1 MRKQK
6 VNKKYLNEKYIEE
19 QGITLIALVITI
31 IVMLILA
38 GISLN
43 LTIGENGILM
53 QARNAKIAQED
64 AIFNE
69 KKESILFEAYNMKRE
84 GKSDE
89 EIEAYLKQAFSEL
102 GERTVVSKVGDE
114 WLIVS
119 DERIVKSKLDGV
131 TENNLVSKE
140 NVGTSEE
147 WTVLYDEQGYLTI
160 IGSAKTSGNV
170 IIPQVITYEKADGT
184 EGVGTVKQIG
194 AEGYNVFSYRVGITN
209 VTIPEGVQVIY
220 NNSFYE
226 CSGLNQEINFPSTLT
241 TIGDYAFY
249 NCSGLTGNIIE
260 KLENSRITKV
270 GSYAFYGCKGL
281 TGELKLFD
289 NISMGAMTLAGCE
302 KITGDINILLAE
314 GLTEIPDGAFS
325 GMSGLTGTPN
335 IPATVKK
342 IGNDAFNNCRGLTGT
357 LTIPSICESIGDRA
371 FYECIGLTLLELD
384 TSSNAKLQ
392 SIGNS
397 AFGNCYGF
405 QNVGLSFPDTI
416 KEIGEL
422 AFISCT
428 NFSGKLIL
436 PKLETIEH
444 DSFSRN
450 GFNSVE
456 FNNKIKNLGI
466 GCFYGMKL
474 TGNIEV
480 PANIINL
487 GQGCFRETD
496 ITSIKFL
503 GDIKVIPTSCF
514 QDCKKLEKFSIPDS
528 VKKIEATAFQG
539 CISLSKLGN
548 NETSD
553 IIEYLKTTNVTNI
566 GNRAFSGCSAL
577 TGTFY
582 NKLTTKAGTCTLG
595 SAIFSNTQ
603 VVTTINLA
611 DGLEL
616 LNDGTYKIKSSAYTG
631 AINLTGKIDLSNIP
645 LDNGQ
650 LATITQIGNN
660 AFDGCSEITE
670 IIVPDTV
677 TQIGEGA
684 FRACAKLASVKL
696 STSITKINAE
706 TFLQCSSL
714 TTIKL
719 PENITSIEVNA
730 FTNSGLTKIDIPDNV
745 IKIGSYA
752 FSTTKLEKINFGE
765 NSKLTTTGD
774 SIFVN
779 NQSLVEIELPSKLT
793 TIANNTFKNC
803 IKLESVKFKGDIIK
817 IDKEVFHECRNLKK
831 ITFTDTAKI
840 QSIGDNAFYNCTSL
854 NLTLRLSANVSIG
867 QNAFKDRL
875 GNNLSGIKLEFVN

>member
-1 MRKQK
+1 MNSNITK
-6 VNKKYLNEKYIEE
+6 NKSSIFKFKNTNDNKER
-19 QGITLIALVITI
+19 GITLIALVITI

-43 LTIGENGILM
+43 LTIGENGILA

-131 TENNLVSKE
+131 TANDLVSKE

-241 TIGDYAFY
+241 AIGDYAFY

-342 IGNDAFNNCRGLTGT
+342 IGNDAFNNCRGLAGT
-357 LTIPSICESIGDRA
+357 LTIPNECE
-371 FYECIGLTLLELD
+371 
-384 TSSNAKLQ
+384 
-392 SIGNS
+392 
-397 AFGNCYGF
+397 
-405 QNVGLSFPDTI
+405 
-416 KEIGEL
+416 EIGSQ
-422 AFISCT
+422 AFAYCT
-428 NFSGKLIL
+428 NFNYL
-436 PKLETIEH
+436 
-444 DSFSRN
+444 N
-450 GFNSVE
+450 W
-456 FNNKIKNLGI
+456 
-466 GCFYGMKL
+466 
-474 TGNIEV
+474 
-480 PANIINL
+480 
-487 GQGCFRETD
+487 D
-496 ITSIKFL
+496 ITESKLRKIGALAF
-503 GDIKVIPTSCF
+503 TSCW
-514 QDCKKLEKFSIPDS
+514 
-528 VKKIEATAFQG
+528 KISNSELRFPKTLIA
-539 CISLSKLGN
+539 LGN
-548 NETSD
+548 DAFKSCPGLNGTVYCPELDEVASISFGYCTRIEKVVISSETQ
-553 IIEYLKTTNVTNI
+553 KI
-566 GNRAFSGCSAL
+566 GIQAFRGCSAL
-577 TGTFY
+577 KEVEFGNNVTEIGNYAFESTIIENLNLPSTVKKIGGFAFNNCSELKTLGNSNENDIVNYLSNSNVTSIGDYAFSNCTFLTGMFY
-582 NKLTTKAGTCTLG
+582 NRLITRAGNCTLG
-595 SAIFSNTQ
+595 VSIFANTG
-603 VVTTINLA
+603 VITTINLA

-616 LNDGTYKIKSSAYTG
+616 LNDGTYKIKNSAYTG
-631 AINLTGKIDLSNIP
+631 ATNLTGKIDLSNIQ

-660 AFDGCSEITE
+660 AFDGCSEITNVV
-670 IIVPDTV
+670 IPNTV
-677 TQIGEGA
+677 ISIGTSA
-684 FRACAKLASVKL
+684 FRMCTKLKSVKISSNIITFPNDIFNNCTEL
-696 STSITKINAE
+696 SE
-706 TFLQCSSL
+706 
-714 TTIKL
+714 
-719 PENITSIEVNA
+719 IE
-730 FTNSGLTKIDIPDNV
+730 IPDNIETIGERAFQNTSLSEINIPDSV
-745 IKIGSYA
+745 IKIGNYA
-752 FSTTKLEKINFGE
+752 FSNTKIENINFGK
-765 NSKLTTTGD
+765 NSELQEIGTGAFSSMKYLTD
-774 SIFVN
+774 VILSS
-779 NQSLVEIELPSKLT
+779 Q
-793 TIANNTFKNC
+793 
-803 IKLESVKFKGDIIK
+803 
-817 IDKEVFHECRNLKK
+817 LKK
-831 ITFTDTAKI
+831 IGDNCFFNCVLLKRIILKSDLVNISKSIFYGCENLSTIVFTNTSKI
-840 QSIGDNAFYNCTSL
+840 QSIGDYAFYNCTSI
-854 NLTLRLSANVSIG
+854 NLTLRLPSNVSIG
-867 QNAFKDRL
+867 KSAFKDVN

>member
-6 VNKKYLNEKYIEE
+6 VNWKYLNDKYIKE

-64 AIFNE
+64 AVFNE

-131 TENNLVSKE
+131 TENDLVSKE

-241 TIGDYAFY
+241 AIGDYAFY

-357 LTIPSICESIGDRA
+357 LTIPNECE
-371 FYECIGLTLLELD
+371 
-384 TSSNAKLQ
+384 
-392 SIGNS
+392 
-397 AFGNCYGF
+397 
-405 QNVGLSFPDTI
+405 
-416 KEIGEL
+416 EIGSQ
-422 AFISCT
+422 AFAYCT
-428 NFSGKLIL
+428 NFNYL
-436 PKLETIEH
+436 
-444 DSFSRN
+444 N
-450 GFNSVE
+450 W
-456 FNNKIKNLGI
+456 
-466 GCFYGMKL
+466 
-474 TGNIEV
+474 
-480 PANIINL
+480 
-487 GQGCFRETD
+487 D
-496 ITSIKFL
+496 ITESKLRKIGTLAF
-503 GDIKVIPTSCF
+503 TSCW
-514 QDCKKLEKFSIPDS
+514 
-528 VKKIEATAFQG
+528 KISNSELRFPKTLIA
-539 CISLSKLGN
+539 LGN
-548 NETSD
+548 DAFKSCPGLNGTVYCPELDEVASISFGYCTRIEKVVISSETQ
-553 IIEYLKTTNVTNI
+553 KI
-566 GNRAFSGCSAL
+566 GIQAFRGCSAL
-577 TGTFY
+577 KEVEFGNNVTEIGNYAFESTIIENLNLPSTVKKIGGFAFNNCSELKTLGNSNENDIVNYLSNSNVTSIGDYAFSNCTFLTGMFY
-582 NKLTTKAGTCTLG
+582 NRLITRAGNCTLG
-595 SAIFSNTQ
+595 ASIFANTG
-603 VVTTINLA
+603 VITTINLA

-616 LNDGTYKIKSSAYTG
+616 LNDGTYKIKNSAYTG
-631 AINLTGKIDLSNIP
+631 ATNLTGKIDLSNIK
-645 LDNGQ
+645 LENGSV
-650 LATITQIGNN
+650 ATITQIGNN
-660 AFDGCSEITE
+660 AFSGCIEITE
-670 IIVPDTV
+670 VIMPDTIK
-677 TQIGEGA
+677 TIGDSA
-684 FRACAKLASVKL
+684 FRNCQSLNKIQL
-696 STSITKINAE
+696 SANLEGISNYCFRE
-706 TFLQCSSL
+706 
-714 TTIKL
+714 
-719 PENITSIEVNA
+719 
-730 FTNSGLTKIDIPDNV
+730 SGLTSIDLPNTITYIGHYALANSKITDIYIPASV
-745 IKIGSYA
+745 TFIGELGLGT
-752 FSTTKLEKINFGE
+752 STLKNITFDENAKINFYNYSLAG
-765 NSKLTTTGD
+765 T
-774 SIFVN
+774 SIISIIFPKG
-779 NQSLVEIELPSKLT
+779 IE
-793 TIANNTFKNC
+793 
-803 IKLESVKFKGDIIK
+803 K
-817 IDKEVFHECRNLKK
+817 IDKGLLANCYLLTKVQFLGK
-831 ITFTDTAKI
+831 INSIDLDAFSNCEKL
-840 QSIGDNAFYNCTSL
+840 QSIDFKEGTENIKYIGDKVFYNCPSL
-854 NLTLRLSANVSIG
+854 NLTLKLPSNVSIG
-867 QNAFKDRL
+867 KSAFKDVN